1 MTIQTIGVIGAG
13 AMGAGIA
20 NLAALQGFQ
29 VILQDIEERFLEGAL
44 QRIETFMSKSVQRG
58 KLTEEQKQ
66 QTLGR
71 IKTTTALEQFNVVD
85 VAIEAVIED
94 IEIKK
99 DVFANLD
106 RITSPNT
113 ILVSNTSSF
122 SITEIAAETNRPNQV
137 AGLHFFNPAQIMK
150 LVEIVR
156 GYETSDVTVAH
167 LRELV
172 TALGKESIEV
182 KIDAPGFVVNRIMI
196 PQFIEAI
203 RVLEE
208 GIATAE
214 DIDKAIKLGLNH
226 PMGPFELQDFAGID
240 IGYHVMEYFSKEFND
255 AQYAPPLL
263 LKQMMRAG
271 RFGKKVGAG
280 FYDYSQKQTKE
291 GVLK

>member
-1 MTIQTIGVIGAG
+1 MIIQTIGVVGAG
-13 AMGAGIA
+13 SMGAGIA

-29 VILQDIEERFLEGAL
+29 VILQDIEERFLEGAM
-44 QRIETFMSKSVQRG
+44 QRIDTFMSKSVQRG

-66 QTLGR
+66 QTLSR
-71 IKTTTALEQFNVVD
+71 IKTTTSLEQFDVVD
-85 VAIEAVIED
+85 VAIEVVIED
-94 IEIKK
+94 IEVKK
-99 DVFANLD
+99 AVFANLD
-106 RITSPNT
+106 RITSPST

-122 SITEIAAETNRPNQV
+122 SITEIAAVTKRPNQV
-137 AGLHFFNPAQIMK
+137 AGLHFFNTAQIMK

-156 GYETSDVTVAH
+156 GYETSDETVAH
-167 LRELV
+167 LRELA

-226 PMGPFELQDFAGID
+226 PMGPFELQDFAGVD

-280 FYDYSQKQTKE
+280 FYDYAEKQTKE